1 MPPKAVQKAAS
12 RPDAYTFGESTT
24 LAEGER
30 ASGLVAL
37 SHTPVEQRL
46 YECMLAEVTAART
59 NVGAF
64 TTRGL
69 MSLAR
74 IYDHQK
80 VRRGLAGLLRKL
92 SIELQRVAGDGLR
105 PAPDALYV
113 VYRPEEILARRSAA
127 GLSPSQ
133 PRVADD
139 AGGGFCLA
147 VERLAGRYSLSL
159 RQAQVVACCARGLTN
174 AEIGERLSIGEGTVK
189 FHMRN
194 ILAIF
199 GVRRRT
205 QLVSSLLIS
214 ELRLGEESSS
224 GD

>member
-1 MPPKAVQKAAS
+1 MSPKAEQKADA

-24 LAEGER
+24 PAEGER
-30 ASGLVAL
+30 ALALLAL

-59 NVGAF
+59 SVGAF

-80 VRRGLAGLLRKL
+80 VRRGLAGLKRKF
-92 SIELQRVAGDGLR
+92 SIELQNVASDGIG

-113 VYRPEEILARRSAA
+113 IHHPEVILARRRAEGLPPSPHETETA
-127 GLSPSQ
+127 G
-133 PRVADD
+133 D
-139 AGGGFCLA
+139 GFYLA

-205 QLVSSLLIS
+205 QLVSSLLIR
-214 ELRLGEESSS
+214 ELRLEEEPPI

>member
-1 MPPKAVQKAAS
+1 MSPKAEQKAAR

-24 LAEGER
+24 FAEGEQ
-30 ASGLVAL
+30 AL
-37 SHTPVEQRL
+37 KLLALCHTPVEQRL

-59 NVGAF
+59 SVGAF

-74 IYDHQK
+74 VYDHQK
-80 VRRGLAGLLRKL
+80 VRRGLAGLKRKF
-92 SIELQRVAGDGLR
+92 SIELQRVAGDGIG

-113 VYRPEEILARRSAA
+113 VHRPEEVLARRKAA
-127 GLSPSQ
+127 GLSPS
-133 PRVADD
+133 PSDVAVG
-139 AGGGFCLA
+139 AGDGFCLA

-205 QLVSSLLIS
+205 QLVSSLLIR
-214 ELRLGEESSS
+214 ELRLEEESPI